1 MFSRQITMQIKKNW
15 TPEFPKVI
23 EKEVLP
29 LLRRQKGFLDELILL
44 APNKTEVVA
53 ISLWENKEFAE
64 IYDREFCP
72 EAVKII
78 NKYVEGLPV
87 VKTFEVEY
95 ARLPVL
101 SVSFVKART
110 EATCGFAG
118 KSNGPPGSLRTGCT
132 PPLSLLLMRSTMAR
146 AQRHRCDPGC

>member
-1 MFSRQITMQIKKNW
+1 MQINKNW

-44 APNKTEVVA
+44 SPNKTEVVA

-64 IYDREFCP
+64 TYNREFYP
-72 EAVKII
+72 EVVKII

-95 ARLPVL
+95 ATLPAFQKFVT
-101 SVSFVKART
+101 VSA
-110 EATCGFAG
+110 
-118 KSNGPPGSLRTGCT
+118 N
-132 PPLSLLLMRSTMAR
+132 
-146 AQRHRCDPGC
+146 

>member
-1 MFSRQITMQIKKNW
+1 MFSRQITMQTNKNW
-15 TPEFPKVI
+15 TPEFSKVI

-44 APNKTEVVA
+44 APDKAEVVA

-64 IYDREFCP
+64 IYNREFYP
-72 EAVKII
+72 EVVKII

-95 ARLPVL
+95 ATLPAFKK
-101 SVSFVKART
+101 FVTISA
-110 EATCGFAG
+110 
-118 KSNGPPGSLRTGCT
+118 N
-132 PPLSLLLMRSTMAR
+132 
-146 AQRHRCDPGC
+146 

>member
-1 MFSRQITMQIKKNW
+1 MFSRQITMQINKNW
-15 TPEFPKVI
+15 TPEFPNVI

-64 IYDREFCP
+64 IYNREFYP
-72 EAVKII
+72 EVVKII

-95 ARLPVL
+95 ATLPAFKKFVT
-101 SVSFVKART
+101 VSA
-110 EATCGFAG
+110 
-118 KSNGPPGSLRTGCT
+118 N
-132 PPLSLLLMRSTMAR
+132 
-146 AQRHRCDPGC
+146 

>member
-1 MFSRQITMQIKKNW
+1 MFSRHITMQIKKNW

-44 APNKTEVVA
+44 APDKTEVVA

-64 IYDREFCP
+64 IYNREFYP
-72 EAVKII
+72 EVVKII

-95 ARLPVL
+95 ATLPAFQKFATV
-101 SVSFVKART
+101 SV
-110 EATCGFAG
+110 
-118 KSNGPPGSLRTGCT
+118 N
-132 PPLSLLLMRSTMAR
+132 
-146 AQRHRCDPGC
+146 